1 MHGLLTDL
9 HAIRAQ
15 NVGEAQ
21 LELQQAES
29 TANATMGTC
38 AKGYISHGS
47 DARKLRWLKAF
58 GIEVQRL
65 GPVLGR
71 IEIEDTIYE
80 KSKCCLDSPWH
91 RDAGPELIC
100 KLAFRWV

>member
-1 MHGLLTDL
+1 M
-9 HAIRAQ
+9 
-15 NVGEAQ
+15 GEAQ

-29 TANATMGTC
+29 TANATMRTC
-38 AKGYISHGS
+38 AKGYICHGS
-47 DARKLRWLKAF
+47 DARKLRWLKAL

-65 GPVLGR
+65 GPVLNKM
-71 IEIEDTIYE
+71 EDKNKMEDTIYE